1 MYLKLSIAGT
11 DVKQKKGGVGLC
23 NAEKDL
29 PKVNSTVVFLMHC
42 EPAEWSLNSYK
53 FRVYNNFFCF

>member
-1 MYLKLSIAGT
+1 M
-11 DVKQKKGGVGLC
+11 KQKKGGVGLC

-42 EPAEWSLNSYK
+42 KPAEWSVPTN
-53 FRVYNNFFCF
+53 FRYIYINNFFSF